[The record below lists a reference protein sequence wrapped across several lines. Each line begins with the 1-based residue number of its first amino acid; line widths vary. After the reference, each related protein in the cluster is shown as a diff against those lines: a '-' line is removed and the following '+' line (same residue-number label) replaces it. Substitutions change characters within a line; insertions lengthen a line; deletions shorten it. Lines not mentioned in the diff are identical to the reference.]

1 MRSGVLAGGNWIVD
15 HLKIVDAWPS
25 QDALASILAE
35 SSGNGGSPYNVLK
48 DLAILGAAFP
58 LAGIGLIGDDDT
70 GRAILAD
77 CSAHRIDTAQ
87 LHLTSV
93 APTSYTEVMTVQAT
107 GRRTF
112 FHRRGANALL
122 GPEHFDF
129 AATKAKHFHLGYL
142 LLLDRLDALSSDGQT
157 GAADVLRRASASGL
171 RTSLDC
177 VSDHS
182 DRFRAVAAPALPHVD
197 YFFANDYEAER
208 LTGIALRHDGRL
220 LPAALRASARSLLDS
235 GVRARVFI
243 HCTEGALAA
252 SREEEIW
259 QPSVRIPADAIKG
272 AAGAGDAFAAGILY
286 ALHEDWA
293 VTDGLRLAVSAAA
306 SSLYDPRCSASL
318 KPVKECLQLAETLGF
333 HSSLT

>member
-48 DLAILGAAFP
+48 DLALLGANFP

-70 GRAILAD
+70 GRIILAD
-77 CSAHRIDTAQ
+77 CLAQRIDTAQ
-87 LHLTSV
+87 LHTTSS
-93 APTSYTEVMTVQAT
+93 APTSYTDVMTVEST

-129 AATKAKHFHLGYL
+129 SATTAKLFHLGYL
-142 LLLDRLDALSSDGQT
+142 LLLDRLDTLSADGQT
-157 GAADVLRRASASGL
+157 GAANVLLRARAAGL

-220 LPAALRASARSLLDS
+220 LPAALRASARSLLAS
-235 GVRARVFI
+235 GVRTWVFI

-252 SREEEIW
+252 SREEELW
-259 QPSVRIPADAIKG
+259 QPSVRVPAEAIRG

-286 ALHEDWA
+286 ALHEDWPVA
-293 VTDGLRLAVSAAA
+293 DGLRLAVCAAA
-306 SSLYDPRCSASL
+306 TSLYDPRCSASL
-318 KPVKECLQLAETLGF
+318 KPVRQCLQLAESLGL
-333 HSSLT
+333 HPSPS